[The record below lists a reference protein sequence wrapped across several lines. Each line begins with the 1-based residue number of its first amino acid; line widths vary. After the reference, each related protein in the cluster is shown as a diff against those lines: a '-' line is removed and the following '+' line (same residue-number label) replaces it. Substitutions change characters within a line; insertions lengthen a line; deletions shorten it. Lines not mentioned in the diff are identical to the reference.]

1 MEITSE
7 AMELIKKYKSE
18 DMTNDNL
25 FIFFESARVP
35 NRELVYLPDRINT
48 QLNII
53 GKELGFERL
62 NCEMARHSCFNNLLE
77 KETPFDKIMVIA
89 GHGDF
94 RTTRNYL
101 DGLRQIDFKDTYA
114 KL

>member
-1 MEITSE
+1 
-7 AMELIKKYKSE
+7 
-18 DMTNDNL
+18 
-25 FIFFESARVP
+25 
-35 NRELVYLPDRINT
+35 
-48 QLNII
+48 
-53 GKELGFERL
+53 
-62 NCEMARHSCFNNLLE
+62 MARHSCFNNLLE